1 MELEN
6 IVRFYFDKNYTYG
19 VILYCLE
26 KYHGIIILRCT
37 LLNCLKDYGRR
48 RGCEVN
54 GRGGEHFVTWV
65 WGKFSN
71 SIPQETPVSRMG
83 CFVFDFL
90 SLTSIFWIWSD
101 RSPQH

>member
-19 VILYCLE
+19 VILCCLE

-48 RGCEVN
+48 RGSV
-54 GRGGEHFVTWV
+54 
-65 WGKFSN
+65 K
-71 SIPQETPVSRMG
+71 
-83 CFVFDFL
+83 
-90 SLTSIFWIWSD
+90 
-101 RSPQH
+101 